1 MHSSNNCLKYKPMK
15 TIQILLTIE
24 LAHGKRQDSETLAKT
39 IEQRAYN
46 YITSK
51 GATVEKCAAV
61 VVPESDG
68 V

>member
-1 MHSSNNCLKYKPMK
+1 MK

>member
-1 MHSSNNCLKYKPMK
+1 MK
-15 TIQILLTIE
+15 TIQILITIE
-24 LAHGKRQDSETLAKT
+24 LHGKHQDSETLAKT
-39 IEQRAYN
+39 IEQRTYG

>member
-1 MHSSNNCLKYKPMK
+1 MK
-15 TIQILLTIE
+15 TIQILITIE
-24 LAHGKRQDSETLAKT
+24 LSKFKQDSETLAKT

-46 YITSK
+46 YIISK

-68 V
+68 L

>member
-1 MHSSNNCLKYKPMK
+1 MQTM
-15 TIQILLTIE
+15 QILLTIE
-24 LAHGKRQDSETLAKT
+24 IAYGKQQDSETVAKT

-51 GATVEKCAAV
+51 GETVEKCVAV

>member
-1 MHSSNNCLKYKPMK
+1 MK
-15 TIQILLTIE
+15 KIQILITIE
-24 LAHGKRQDSETLAKT
+24 LSKSKQDSETLAKT

-51 GATVEKCAAV
+51 GETVEKCVAV

>member
-1 MHSSNNCLKYKPMK
+1 MK
-15 TIQILLTIE
+15 KIQILLTIE
-24 LAHGKRQDSETLAKT
+24 LSKCKQDSETLAKT